1 MLRLAV
7 PLVAAEIGWMLMG
20 VVDTVMVGH
29 LPDAALA
36 MSSAALAQILF
47 NTVAF
52 GVGGILLGLD
62 TVLSQA
68 HGAGEI
74 RQANRWMLHGV
85 ALAVALAAGLTGVF
99 LLAPLLMPLSHADPR
114 VLARA
119 VPTLEALNAGVLPL
133 LLYFALRRYLQ
144 AFHHGRAIAAT
155 LIAANGVNVLFNWLL
170 IYSHHWQLGPL
181 GAIGWRGMGVV
192 GSGIATTLAR
202 SFMALALAAAIL
214 WYNRQNRYGLGGTAL
229 RPEWSSVRRL
239 LQLGVPAGATILVE
253 ITIFAVVTFLI
264 ASLGAVPLAGHE
276 VALNCVSFTFML
288 PLGLSAA
295 ASVRVGQE
303 IGRGE
308 LRRAR
313 AAGWIALALAA
324 AVMLLT
330 AALYLAVP
338 RGLARLFT
346 PDPAV
351 VAAAVPLFGV
361 AAIFQVCDGLQV
373 TAMGA
378 LRGAGD
384 TISGLVIHSCTYWL
398 IGLPVGIF
406 LAFHR
411 GLGARGLWLGLSV
424 ALVLAG
430 FLLLWRWNRVSRGL
444 GSGMSGVAQVPTEER
459 LLDLPGARRS

>member
-7 PLVAAEIGWMLMG
+7 PLVAAEVGWMLMG
-20 VVDTVMVGH
+20 VVDTIMVGH

-52 GVGGILLGLD
+52 GMGGILLGLD
-62 TVLSQA
+62 TVLAQA
-68 HGAGEI
+68 HGADEI
-74 RQANRWMLHGV
+74 PQANRWLLHGV
-85 ALAVALAAGLTGVF
+85 LLAIALAAVLTGLF
-99 LLAPLLMPLSHADPR
+99 LLAPSLLPLSHADPR

-170 IYSHHWQLGPL
+170 IYSHRWQLGP
-181 GAIGWRGMGVV
+181 GWTLAWQGRGVV
-192 GSGIATTLAR
+192 GSGVATTLAR
-202 SFMALALAAAIL
+202 SFMALCLLAAIA
-214 WYNRQNRYGLGGTAL
+214 WYNRRNGYAL
-229 RPEWSSVRRL
+229 ERTPRRPEWASMLRL
-239 LQLGVPAGATILVE
+239 LRLGVPAGATILVE

-264 ASLGAVPLAGHE
+264 ARLGAVPLAGHE

-295 ASVRVGQE
+295 AAVRVGQE
-303 IGRGE
+303 IGRGD
-308 LRRAR
+308 LRAAR
-313 AAGWIALALAA
+313 AAGWVALALAA
-324 AVMLLT
+324 AVMLVT
-330 AALYLAVP
+330 AALYLLVP
-338 RGLARLFT
+338 HGLARLFT

-351 VAAAVPLFGV
+351 IRAAVPLFGV

-384 TISGLVIHSCTYWL
+384 TLSGLIIHTATYWL
-398 IGLPVGIF
+398 TGLPLGIF

-411 GLGARGLWLGLSV
+411 GLGARGLWLGLSA

-430 FLLLWRWNRVSRGL
+430 FLLLWRWHRVSR
-444 GSGMSGVAQVPTEER
+444 S
-459 LLDLPGARRS
+459 LLLPSATG